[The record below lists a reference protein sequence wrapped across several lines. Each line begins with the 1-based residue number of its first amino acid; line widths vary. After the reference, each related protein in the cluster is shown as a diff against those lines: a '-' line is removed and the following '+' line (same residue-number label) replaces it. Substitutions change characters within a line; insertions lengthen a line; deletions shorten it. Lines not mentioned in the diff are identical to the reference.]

1 MAAKSRKI
9 HKLRPRVRIHSWL
22 EAARLATW
30 KLGRTYCV
38 CVCVFGG
45 LTNKPG
51 LRASEEVYCAG
62 SFLSVTV
69 EEPAKRS
76 ANDRPARL
84 TRSDKVRPKARHE
97 RAGCSSRRAVSWA
110 RNTHPI
116 SCIPSFIYK
125 ACLRSSWTKIE
136 SFLVQMFSCVRAI
149 PPFFCSYICCN
160 WGNRPKLTKQ
170 RCVCVRNAVKIKSW
184 FAI

>member
-1 MAAKSRKI
+1 MTGRRGWPRSQGRFTSFDLVSVFIADLRLQDSR
-9 HKLRPRVRIHSWL
+9 PENWDGRI
-22 EAARLATW
+22 
-30 KLGRTYCV
+30 V

-125 ACLRSSWTKIE
+125 ACLRSS
-136 SFLVQMFSCVRAI
+136 
-149 PPFFCSYICCN
+149 
-160 WGNRPKLTKQ
+160 
-170 RCVCVRNAVKIKSW
+170 
-184 FAI
+184 